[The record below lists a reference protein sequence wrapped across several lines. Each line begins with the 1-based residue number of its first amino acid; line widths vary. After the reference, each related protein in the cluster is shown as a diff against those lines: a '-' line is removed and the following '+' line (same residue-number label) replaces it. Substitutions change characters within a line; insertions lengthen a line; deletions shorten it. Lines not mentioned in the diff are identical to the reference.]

1 MVTRLNVAYIFSLH
15 TEFSRQTRKISIS
28 TNYQTVSGMYEIKIN
43 TALQLSMQMHFF
55 FVHVLKIGV
64 HDHFIFTKMI
74 NIFFF
79 LFILPFFLSFFQ
91 SYSQSIWN
99 FLLFENYVEATNLLL
114 ISTCTMYDDY
124 TCKYYTSFLRI
135 KCNFEFYQRE
145 FMVYGKQGNFEVFE
159 RIITLKLLITTFIIL
174 EFMRKNLQ
182 LISRICMSKILN
194 K

>member
-1 MVTRLNVAYIFSLH
+1 M
-15 TEFSRQTRKISIS
+15 
-28 TNYQTVSGMYEIKIN
+28 
-43 TALQLSMQMHFF
+43 
-55 FVHVLKIGV
+55 
-64 HDHFIFTKMI
+64 
-74 NIFFF
+74 
-79 LFILPFFLSFFQ
+79 
-91 SYSQSIWN
+91 
-99 FLLFENYVEATNLLL
+99 EATNLLL

-124 TCKYYTSFLRI
+124 TCKYYISFLRI

-194 K
+194 KWNKFCLIRSKLWIMHYYLFLSEIYIYSVFRDSFLFFFLFFKSNIHLSLFKIYKTYL

>member
-1 MVTRLNVAYIFSLH
+1 MCA
-15 TEFSRQTRKISIS
+15 
-28 TNYQTVSGMYEIKIN
+28 
-43 TALQLSMQMHFF
+43 
-55 FVHVLKIGV
+55 
-64 HDHFIFTKMI
+64 
-74 NIFFF
+74 
-79 LFILPFFLSFFQ
+79 
-91 SYSQSIWN
+91 
-99 FLLFENYVEATNLLL
+99 
-114 ISTCTMYDDY
+114 YDDY

-194 K
+194 KWNKFCLIRSKLWIMHYYLFLSEIYIYTQSFVIHFYFSSFFFNLMFIYHYSKYIRRIYRW

>member
-1 MVTRLNVAYIFSLH
+1 
-15 TEFSRQTRKISIS
+15 
-28 TNYQTVSGMYEIKIN
+28 
-43 TALQLSMQMHFF
+43 MQMHFF
-55 FVHVLKIGV
+55 FVHVLRIGV

-79 LFILPFFLSFFQ
+79 LFILPFFLFS